1 MERTISKS
9 IVLDSKLTRAE
20 LMDLVSRMAAYGDVR
35 RVPDSLRAE
44 DVDTLTFS
52 VLAINKFRIV
62 PNGLRNPVHKPRVSI
77 EGLVEIL
84 PGRNEFPTR
93 VEFEVG
99 LDTSSVIGVLV
110 TMAGLL
116 GFLAYNFVRDP
127 TFGFSFWVL
136 IVAAVAFAAVF
147 YIQER
152 SLVERAWPGLLI
164 EAQKIADGS
173 LYVPAA

>member
-1 MERTISKS
+1 
-9 IVLDSKLTRAE
+9 
-20 LMDLVSRMAAYGDVR
+20 MDLVSRLAAYGNVR

-52 VLAINKFRIV
+52 VLAINKFRII
-62 PNGLRNPVHKPRVSI
+62 PNGLRNAVHRPRVSI
-77 EGLVEIL
+77 DGRGEIL
-84 PGRNEFPTR
+84 PGRNDFPTR

-99 LDTSSVIGVLV
+99 LDTSSIVGVLIN
-110 TMAGLL
+110 MALILGL
-116 GFLAYNFVRDP
+116 LAYNFVRDP

-136 IVAAVAFAAVF
+136 SGAALAFAAVF
-147 YIQER
+147 YFQER

-173 LYVPAA
+173 LYVPTA